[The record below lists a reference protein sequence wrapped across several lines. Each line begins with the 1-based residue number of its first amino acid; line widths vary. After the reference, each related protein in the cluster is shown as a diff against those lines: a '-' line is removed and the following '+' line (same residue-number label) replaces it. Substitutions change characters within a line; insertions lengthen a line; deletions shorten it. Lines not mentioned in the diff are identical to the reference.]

1 VAVNVNGR
9 PFGELAVTG
18 RIKDLPAGML
28 ALGMRSITGAAKTG
42 KPGTAKDK
50 TTLRIRR
57 RFIMWYDHHYIIPRN
72 FAQFA
77 RLF

>member
-1 VAVNVNGR
+1 
-9 PFGELAVTG
+9 
-18 RIKDLPAGML
+18 
-28 ALGMRSITGAAKTG
+28 MRSITGAAKTG